1 MSIVDAAQRA
11 TAIDPTASFCVS
23 APAGSGK
30 TELLIQRYLCLLSR
44 VARPEQVLAITFT
57 RKAAAEMRGRVVEA
71 LQGAGT
77 GDPCDTAHQQ
87 VTRNL
92 AEQALAADARG
103 GWHLVRDIS
112 RLNIKTIDSFCG
124 GLTRQMPVLSEF
136 GGQANLLD
144 DATELYAEAV
154 VALFGEVDSDHPVA
168 ADLVALMLHFDNNWE
183 RLQEL
188 LVSMLA
194 RRDQWRRYVGV
205 HHAPEESEAY
215 LLTTVEALVR
225 GELAGLSRTLLP
237 YAFELLQLQQFAAG
251 NLGNT
256 PPQQFPGSEPGDV
269 PRWRALRDLLLTKDG
284 GWRKSI
290 SKTIG
295 FPTGKGEPQERK
307 DQLKSV
313 LGDLQQMDGL
323 QPMLAGISYLPVI
336 EPGSASWQLLVHL
349 SRLLPLLAAQLLLVF
364 QKHGAVDHSQVALS
378 ALQALGEDD
387 APTELALRLDYQIEH
402 ILVDEFQ
409 DTAINQYDLIHK
421 LTRGWGL
428 YNAENPQAPRTVMIV
443 GDGMQSIYGFR
454 GANVGLFLKARLEGF
469 NGVSL
474 QHLELL
480 SNFRSDEGLVD
491 WVNETFTWAFPA
503 QNDINRGQ
511 VSYTPATAV
520 RPVIIEPA
528 VVMHAF
534 HGQDRLEAQAQEVAF
549 ICAHI
554 AAACAEHSCGSI
566 AVLGRSRSH
575 LQPIIAGLK
584 QLKISYNAQDLDS
597 LAHSSLVADLLTLC
611 RALANGADRLAWMA
625 LLRAPWCGLQ
635 LADLLLVAS
644 YGEAPRYTPVWSAL
658 CSPQLHD
665 RLSTDGRQ
673 RLQHLLPPLRLAQ
686 KQRDRRGLR
695 VWIEQAWVGLGGP
708 ACARDSGGLQDA
720 ESFFQLL
727 EQADMDGIGLDAQWL
742 EQRLQKRYMS
752 GGDPASVVQL
762 MTLHKA
768 KGLEFDRVIIPQL
781 AKLPRS
787 DGRQL
792 LLWDEHSG
800 PEGER
805 NFLLAA
811 DDHSEAGAPTLYN
824 YLAQQRQQKT
834 LLEGTRLLYVGA
846 TRAISQL
853 LLTASLTWDEKK
865 QAFRTPSSRCLLS
878 PIWPTFEQQM
888 IVHEPELVRVVADTM
903 QGDQPLTRPDV
914 QSLTRL
920 VRDAPQGLPWFDTPD
935 KAGPAQDH
943 NIPVRAGNHA
953 QRSIGTVVHLVLE
966 ELSRRDT
973 LPNSVTD
980 TDRQR
985 WRMALQREGLWG
997 ASLNEALKAVASSV
1011 MESLRDGGVGRWLL
1025 SSEHEQARS
1034 EWALTRVDEEGRIQ
1048 DLVIDRSFLDADSG
1062 VRWLVD
1068 YKNSQPRQ
1076 GEALQEFLESETAIY
1091 RDQLLR
1097 YRSAL
1102 RELYTEPLCCALYF
1116 TALGHL
1122 HHLDEVSGKISSD
1135 IAKLDF
1141 EGFALNPS
1149 RQK

>member
-1 MSIVDAAQRA
+1 
-11 TAIDPTASFCVS
+11 
-23 APAGSGK
+23 
-30 TELLIQRYLCLLSR
+30 
-44 VARPEQVLAITFT
+44 
-57 RKAAAEMRGRVVEA
+57 
-71 LQGAGT
+71 
-77 GDPCDTAHQQ
+77 
-87 VTRNL
+87 
-92 AEQALAADARG
+92 LAADTRG

-154 VALFGEVDSDHPVA
+154 VALFQEIDGDHPVA
-168 ADLVALMLHFDNNWE
+168 ADLAALMLHFDNNWE

-205 HHAPEESEAY
+205 HHEPEESEAY
-215 LLTTVEALVR
+215 LLATVEALVR
-225 GELAGLSRTLLP
+225 GELVALSRTLLP
-237 YAFELLQLQQFAAG
+237 YGSELLQLQQFAAG

-256 PPQQFPGSEPGDV
+256 PPPQFPGSEPGDV
-269 PRWRALRDLLLTKDG
+269 SGWRVLRNLLLTKDG
-284 GWRKSI
+284 GWRKRI
-290 SKTIG
+290 SKTEG

-307 DQLKSV
+307 DQLKRV
-313 LGDLQQMDGL
+313 LGELQQIDGL

-336 EPGSASWQLLVHL
+336 ETGSASWQLLVHL
-349 SRLLPLLAAQLLLVF
+349 SRLLPLLAAHLLLVF

-409 DTAINQYDLIHK
+409 DTAINQYDLLHK
-421 LTRGWGL
+421 LTRGWGQ

-454 GANVGLFLKARLEGF
+454 GANVGLFLKARQEGF

-480 SNFRSDEGLVD
+480 SNFRSDEGVVD

-503 QNDINRGQ
+503 LDDINRGQ

-520 RPVIIEPA
+520 RRVAMEPA

-534 HGQDRLEAQAQEVAF
+534 HGEDRQAAQAQEVAF
-549 ICAHI
+549 ICEHI
-554 AAACAEHSCGSI
+554 AAACAGDNCGSI

-584 QLKISYNAQDLDS
+584 QLKIAYSAQDLDS
-597 LAHSSLVADLLTLC
+597 LAHSPVVADLLTLC

-635 LADLLLVAS
+635 LADLLQVAS
-644 YGEAPRYTPVWSAL
+644 YGDSPRYTPVWSAL
-658 CSPQLHD
+658 CNAQLRD
-665 RLSTDGRQ
+665 SLSTDGR
-673 RLQHLLPPLRLAQ
+673 RCLQHILPPLQRAL
-686 KQRDRRGLR
+686 KLRDRRGLR

-708 ACARDSGGLQDA
+708 ACALECDGLQDA

-727 EQADMDGIGLDAQWL
+727 EQAEMDGIGLDTQWL
-742 EQRLQKRYMS
+742 EQRLQKLYMR
-752 GGDPASVVQL
+752 GGDPDSVVQL

-800 PEGER
+800 PDGER

-811 DDHSEAGAPTLYN
+811 DDHSESGAPTLYN
-824 YLAQQRQQKT
+824 YLQQQRQLKS
-834 LLEGTRLLYVGA
+834 LLEGTRLLYVGT

-865 QAFRTPSSRCLLS
+865 EAFRTPSSRCLLS

-888 IVHEPELVRVVADTM
+888 IVHEPELVPTAADTLP
-903 QGDQPLTRPDV
+903 GDQPLTRLLIKP
-914 QSLTRL
+914 LTRL
-920 VRDAPQGLPWFDTPD
+920 GRGAPPTLPSFETEGT
-935 KAGPAQDH
+935 AEVAQDR
-943 NIPVRAGNHA
+943 NIPIRASNHME
-953 QRSIGTVVHLVLE
+953 RSVGTVVHLALE
-966 ELSRRDT
+966 ELSLREA
-973 LPNSVTD
+973 LPPSVTEA
-980 TDRQR
+980 DRGR
-985 WRMALQREGLWG
+985 WRVALQREGLWG
-997 ASLNEALKAVASSV
+997 AALTEALESVTSSV
-1011 MESLRDGGVGRWLL
+1011 TQSLRDGGAGRWVL
-1025 SSEHEQARS
+1025 SPEHEQARS
-1034 EWALTRVDEEGRIQ
+1034 EWALTCADEVRGTR
-1048 DLVIDRSFLDADSG
+1048 DLIIDRTFIDRESG
-1062 VRWLVD
+1062 ERWLVD
-1068 YKNSQPRQ
+1068 YKNSRPQE
-1076 GEALQEFLESETAIY
+1076 GETLESFAARESALYRPQLQCY
-1091 RDQLLR
+1091 RD
-1097 YRSAL
+1097 AL
-1102 RELYTEPLCCALYF
+1102 RTLGGHHPLRCALFF
-1116 TALGHL
+1116 TALGLL
-1122 HHLDEVSGKISSD
+1122 HPVTELDLPARES
-1135 IAKLDF
+1135 
-1141 EGFALNPS
+1141 
-1149 RQK
+1149 

>member
-1 MSIVDAAQRA
+1 MSIVDTAQRA
-11 TAIDPTASFCVS
+11 TAIDPTGSFCVS

-44 VARPEQVLAITFT
+44 VTRPEQVLAITFT
-57 RKAAAEMRGRVVEA
+57 RKAAAEMRDRVIEA
-71 LQGAGT
+71 LQAAGAGDICAT
-77 GDPCDTAHQQ
+77 EHQQ
-87 VTRNL
+87 VTRDL
-92 AEQALAADARG
+92 ALQALAADARG
-103 GWHLVRDIS
+103 DWHLVRDIS

-154 VALFGEVDSDHPVA
+154 VALFRRVDSEHPVA
-168 ADLVALMLHFDNNWE
+168 VDLAALMLHFDNNWE

-205 HHAPEESEAY
+205 HHEPEESEAY
-215 LLTTVEALVR
+215 LLATVEALVR
-225 GELAGLSRTLLP
+225 GELVALSRTLSP
-237 YAFELLQLQQFAAG
+237 YTCELLQLQQFAAG
-251 NLGNT
+251 NLGRT

-269 PRWRALRDLLLTKDG
+269 NAWRGVRDLLLTKDG

-307 DQLKSV
+307 DQLKRM
-313 LGDLQQMDGL
+313 LQELQQIDGL

-378 ALQALGEDD
+378 ALQALGEED

-409 DTAINQYDLIHK
+409 DTAINQYDLLHK
-421 LTRGWGL
+421 LTRGWGQ

-454 GANVGLFLKARLEGF
+454 GANVGLFLKARQEGF

-474 QHLELL
+474 QYLELL
-480 SNFRSDEGLVD
+480 SNFRSDEGVVD

-503 QNDINRGQ
+503 LDDINRGQ
-511 VSYTPATAV
+511 VRYTPATAV
-520 RPVIIEPA
+520 RPVVLEPA

-534 HGQDRLEAQAQEVAF
+534 HGDDRLAAQAQEVAF
-549 ICAHI
+549 ICEQI
-554 AAACAEHSCGSI
+554 AAGCAQENCGSI

-575 LQPIIAGLK
+575 LQSIIAGLK
-584 QLKISYNAQDLDS
+584 QRNIAYSAQDMDS
-597 LAHSSLVADLLTLC
+597 LAHSPVVADLLTLC
-611 RALANGADRLAWMA
+611 RALANNADRLAWMA

-644 YGEAPRYTPVWSAL
+644 YGEAPRYTPVWTAL
-658 CSPQLHD
+658 CSAQLRD
-665 RLSTDGRQ
+665 SLSTDGRQ
-673 RLQHLLPPLRLAQ
+673 RLQHILPSLQRALQ
-686 KQRDRRGLR
+686 LRDRRGLR
-695 VWIEQAWVGLGGP
+695 VWIEQAWTGLTGP
-708 ACARDSGGLQDA
+708 ACAQESSWLQDA

-727 EQADMDGIGLDAQWL
+727 EQAETDGIGLDTQWL
-742 EQRLQKRYMS
+742 ELRLQKSYMS

-800 PEGER
+800 PDGER

-865 QAFRTPSSRCLLS
+865 EAFRTPSSRALLS

-888 IVHEPELVRVVADTM
+888 IVHEPELVRVALDTLPA
-903 QGDQPLTRPDV
+903 DQPLTR
-914 QSLTRL
+914 LRRT
-920 VRDAPQGLPWFDTPD
+920 APPASPSFDSPG
-935 KAGPAQDH
+935 KAEQAQDR
-943 NIPVRAGNHA
+943 NVPIRADNHME
-953 QRSIGTVVHLVLE
+953 RSVGTVVHLALE
-966 ELSRRDT
+966 ELSLRDT
-973 LPNSVTD
+973 LPTSVIEA
-980 TDRQR
+980 DRKR
-985 WRMALQREGLWG
+985 WRVALQREGLWG
-997 ASLNEALKAVASSV
+997 AALTDALAAVERSV
-1011 MESLRDGGVGRWLL
+1011 NICLADEQGRWLL
-1025 SSEHEQARS
+1025 SSEHPQASS
-1034 EWALTRVDEEGRIQ
+1034 ELALTSVNEDGRTQ
-1048 DLVIDRSFLDADSG
+1048 DLVIDRSFMDAASG

-1068 YKNSQPRQ
+1068 YKNSQPQQ
-1076 GEALQEFLESETAIY
+1076 GEALLEFLSRETAVY
-1091 RDQLLR
+1091 REQLSR
-1097 YRSAL
+1097 YRRAL
-1102 RELYTEPLCCALYF
+1102 RELHTEPLRCALYF
-1116 TALGHL
+1116 TALGCL
-1122 HHLDEVSGKISSD
+1122 HHIRELDLQAIIK
-1135 IAKLDF
+1135 
-1141 EGFALNPS
+1141 
-1149 RQK
+1149 

>member
-11 TAIDPTASFCVS
+11 TAIDPTGSFCVS

-57 RKAAAEMRGRVVEA
+57 RKAAAEMRERVVEA
-71 LQGAGT
+71 LQGARR
-77 GDPCDTAHQQ
+77 GDSCDTAHQR

-92 AEQALAADARG
+92 AEQALAADTRG

-154 VALFGEVDSDHPVA
+154 VALFQEIDGDHPVA
-168 ADLVALMLHFDNNWE
+168 ADLAALMLHFDNNWE

-205 HHAPEESEAY
+205 HHEPEESEAY
-215 LLTTVEALVR
+215 LLATVEALVR
-225 GELAGLSRTLLP
+225 GELVALSRTLLP
-237 YAFELLQLQQFAAG
+237 YGSELLQLQQFAAG

-256 PPQQFPGSEPGDV
+256 PPPQFPGSEPGDV
-269 PRWRALRDLLLTKDG
+269 SGWRVLRNLLLTKDG
-284 GWRKSI
+284 GWRKRI
-290 SKTIG
+290 SKTEG

-307 DQLKSV
+307 DQLKRV
-313 LGDLQQMDGL
+313 LGELQQIDGL

-336 EPGSASWQLLVHL
+336 ETGSASWQLLVHL
-349 SRLLPLLAAQLLLVF
+349 SRLLPLLAAHLLLVF

-409 DTAINQYDLIHK
+409 DTAINQYDLLHK
-421 LTRGWGL
+421 LTRGWGQ

-454 GANVGLFLKARLEGF
+454 GANVGLFLKARQEGF

-480 SNFRSDEGLVD
+480 SNFRSDEGVVD

-503 QNDINRGQ
+503 LDDINRGQ

-520 RPVIIEPA
+520 RRVAMEPA

-534 HGQDRLEAQAQEVAF
+534 HGEDRQAAQAQEVAF
-549 ICAHI
+549 ICEHI
-554 AAACAEHSCGSI
+554 AAACAGDNCGSI

-584 QLKISYNAQDLDS
+584 QLKIAYSAQDLDS
-597 LAHSSLVADLLTLC
+597 LAHSPVVADLLTLC

-635 LADLLLVAS
+635 LADLLQVAS
-644 YGEAPRYTPVWSAL
+644 YGDSPRYTPVWPAL
-658 CSPQLHD
+658 CNAQLRD
-665 RLSTDGRQ
+665 SLSTDGR
-673 RLQHLLPPLRLAQ
+673 RCLQHILPPLQRAL
-686 KQRDRRGLR
+686 KLRDRRGLR

-708 ACARDSGGLQDA
+708 ACALECDGLQDA

-727 EQADMDGIGLDAQWL
+727 EQAEMDGIGLDTQWL
-742 EQRLQKRYMS
+742 EQRLQKLYMR
-752 GGDPASVVQL
+752 GGDPDSVVQL

-800 PEGER
+800 PDGER

-811 DDHSEAGAPTLYN
+811 DDHSESGAPTLYN
-824 YLAQQRQQKT
+824 YLQQQRQLKS
-834 LLEGTRLLYVGA
+834 LLEGTRLLYVGT

-865 QAFRTPSSRCLLS
+865 EAFRTPSSRCLLS

-888 IVHEPELVRVVADTM
+888 IVHEPELVPTAADTLP
-903 QGDQPLTRPDV
+903 GDQPLTRLLIKP
-914 QSLTRL
+914 LTRL
-920 VRDAPQGLPWFDTPD
+920 GRGAPPTLPSFETEGT
-935 KAGPAQDH
+935 AEVAQDR
-943 NIPVRAGNHA
+943 NIPIRASNHME
-953 QRSIGTVVHLVLE
+953 RSVGTVVHLALE
-966 ELSRRDT
+966 ELSLREA
-973 LPNSVTD
+973 LPPSVTEA
-980 TDRQR
+980 DRGR
-985 WRMALQREGLWG
+985 WRVALQREGLWG
-997 ASLNEALKAVASSV
+997 AALTEALESVTSSV
-1011 MESLRDGGVGRWLL
+1011 TQSLRDGGAGRWVL
-1025 SSEHEQARS
+1025 SPEHEQARS
-1034 EWALTRVDEEGRIQ
+1034 EWALTCADEVRGTR
-1048 DLVIDRSFLDADSG
+1048 DLIIDRTFIDRESG
-1062 VRWLVD
+1062 ERWLVD
-1068 YKNSQPRQ
+1068 YKNSRPQE
-1076 GEALQEFLESETAIY
+1076 GETLESFAARESALYRPQLQCY
-1091 RDQLLR
+1091 RD
-1097 YRSAL
+1097 AL
-1102 RELYTEPLCCALYF
+1102 RTLGGHHPLRCALFF
-1116 TALGHL
+1116 TALGLL
-1122 HHLDEVSGKISSD
+1122 HPVTELDLPARES
-1135 IAKLDF
+1135 
-1141 EGFALNPS
+1141 
-1149 RQK
+1149 